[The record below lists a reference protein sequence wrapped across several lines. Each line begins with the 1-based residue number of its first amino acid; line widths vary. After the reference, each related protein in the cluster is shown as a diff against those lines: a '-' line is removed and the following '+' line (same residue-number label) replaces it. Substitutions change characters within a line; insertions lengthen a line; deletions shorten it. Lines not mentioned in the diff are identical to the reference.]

1 METANVVCVL
11 SHVVSLV
18 AAIHLFSALCGP
30 TIPARSFELPSKK
43 QQNENTQRKLYR

>member
-1 METANVVCVL
+1 METGNVVCVL
-11 SHVVSLV
+11 SHVVSV

-43 QQNENTQRKLYR
+43 QQNESTQRKLYR